1 MNGAAWRS
9 AVALLASLPA
19 LLALASGGPASA
31 QPADAGSPRVADY
44 RVVGDAIPT
53 PLTAQ
58 PGDPQRGRAL
68 VVDRRVGLCL
78 LCHSGPFPEERFQ
91 GNLAPSLASTG
102 ARWTAGQLRL
112 RVADPKRLDP
122 DSLMPGYHHRR
133 ELRQVA
139 TAQRGQPIFDAQQV
153 EDVVAFLQTLRD

>member
-1 MNGAAWRS
+1 MTGTAWRS
-9 AVALLASLPA
+9 PGAWVAWLPA
-19 LLALASGGPASA
+19 LWGLAAAWPARA
-31 QPADAGSPRVADY
+31 AEAAPAGLVDY
-44 RVVGDAIPT
+44 RVVGDSIPT

-58 PGDPQRGRAL
+58 PGDPLQGRAL

-91 GNLAPSLASTG
+91 GNLAPSLAGTG

-112 RVADPKRLDP
+112 RLADPKRLNP

-139 TAQRGQPIFDAQQV
+139 AAQLGRPIFDAQQV